1 MKITRTALE
10 FILGASR
17 GAHPRE
23 FIGMLRADGDT
34 ITETLIIP
42 GSKFEECRSSILAH
56 MVPMDTTIIGSIHSH
71 PGPPRPSRADLEF
84 FRKMGRFHMIVGYPY
99 SPRDIAVFNSD
110 GSPASLELS
119 ND

>member
-1 MKITRTALE
+1 MKITRVALE
-10 FILGASR
+10 FILEASK

-23 FIGMLRADGDT
+23 FIGMLRAEDGT

-42 GSKFEECRSSILAH
+42 GSTFEECRSSILTY
-56 MVPMDTTIIGSIHSH
+56 MVPIDLSLVGSVHSH

-84 FRKMGRFHMIVGYPY
+84 FRRMGKFHIIVGYPY
-99 SPRDIAVFNSD
+99 TPQSVAAFNSD
-110 GSPASLELS
+110 GSPAALELS